1 VVGLDRR
8 SHDIMENDT
17 ASENM
22 SIISNSKASN
32 VLSDSAVSALSPHNG
47 QKAKSKSIEETYTK
61 LSQLDH
67 VLLRPDTYIGSTEKQ
82 EMTLWVHDGE
92 RMINRNVNVAPGLY
106 KIFDE
111 ILVNAADN
119 KVRDPTMN
127 TLKVDIDIAER
138 TVKVLNNGAG
148 VPVEVHKTEGIYVPE
163 LIFGNLLTSSNYND
177 KEKKVTGGRNGYGA
191 KLANIFSS
199 RFIVETCDGKRKKRY
214 RQVFEDNMTVKNEPD
229 IKACKATDNWTCI
242 TFRPDLQRFGMED
255 LEEDIVSLMR
265 KRVYDM
271 AGILGKGVKVYFNG
285 EKLPVKD
292 FQSYVEMYL
301 GKDTPKTYAK
311 VGERWEVCMAA
322 SDGQFNQISFAN
334 AICTT
339 KGGTHVNYV
348 ADQAV
353 KYLCETLSKK
363 HKQAG
368 IKPFMVKNYLWVFVN
383 CLVENPAFDS
393 QTKDTLTLRASAFGS
408 KCQLTDSFLKKL
420 SGCGITDAILSFASF
435 KANKELKKGD
445 GAKRQRLIGIPKL
458 DDANEAGGRNS
469 KECTLI
475 LTEGD
480 SAKSLAISGLSVV
493 GRDKYGVFPL
503 RGKLLNVRDASASQ
517 ITGNAEINNIKQIL
531 GLQHGKVYDDVKSLR
546 YGHLMVMT
554 DQDHDGSHIKGLIM
568 NFLHHF
574 YPSLLKIPGF
584 LIEFITPIIK
594 VTKGKEAISFFTL
607 PEYENWCEK
616 ADTKGWKVKYYKG
629 LGTSTAAEAKE
640 YFASI
645 SKHRK
650 EFVWEGEDDGKSLE
664 MAFSKKKVEER
675 KDWLRSFVPGT
686 FLDHEQDTISYSD
699 FVHKELILFSRADL
713 ERSIPNI
720 MDGLKPG
727 QRKIMFAC
735 FKRNLKNDI
744 KVAQLAGYVAEHS
757 AYHHGENS
765 LNSTIV
771 GLAQNFA
778 GSNNINTLVPQ
789 GQFGTRLQGGKDSAS
804 PRYIFT
810 RLAQITRSIF
820 HPGDDPLLN
829 YLNEEGQ
836 TIEPEYYAPVLPLV
850 LVNGA
855 EGIGT
860 GWSTS
865 IPNYNPRDIVVNL
878 MRMLD
883 GEECGPLQPWY
894 SGFRGKIEESISTRG
909 LRSYTVSGI
918 ISQIDDTTL
927 EITELPLKKWT
938 QDYKEFLE
946 ELAKPEGKKEPFI
959 IDYKEHHTDTSV
971 HFVINMSPEKMKE
984 ALDAGLY
991 AKFKLTSKLSITNM
1005 MLFDSTG
1012 TIKKYD
1018 GPEEIVKEFFDV
1030 RLEMYRM
1037 RKSHLLRVAEAEL
1050 LRISNKARFILAV
1063 VAGELV
1069 LSNRKKA
1076 DIVADLEAS
1085 GYDKLS
1091 TNQKKPADISDEDHE
1106 ASMSSVSYDY
1116 LLNMSLSSL
1125 TLEKVE
1131 ALKKQEAECREGVE
1145 TLQGT
1150 SEAQMWR
1157 DDLDAFLE
1165 AYAVYE
1171 EEEYKRELLLA
1182 RQQEKARKAE
1192 IEKAK
1197 TAKNGKGKKGAAKKK
1212 KKDEWSSDEESDFDD
1227 FSEDEDVLVRIPRRA
1242 PPPRG
1247 PVPKVTGPEPKATK
1261 SSKSSKS
1268 SKTQAPGSSL
1278 LSDGKE
1284 PEPSASS
1291 AGVAQHTEEMSLMA
1305 RMARRMNE
1313 MDIGADQ
1320 NGPATST
1327 ASVKKPTA
1335 DGKKKTAL
1343 KKSINSATSKLDKP
1357 IAKVKPALSADD
1369 GLSSSDEEVSDIV
1382 QIAPRVAPRRRA
1394 AAAARPVYVDSAS
1407 DEDEGA
1413 QSDSSSVTFSSG
1425 EESEEE
1431 SDYCPSD

>member
-1 VVGLDRR
+1 MAGLID
-8 SHDIMENDT
+8 DDVM
-17 ASENM
+17 SEN
-22 SIISNSKASN
+22 ISQNGKGIVERDDDDA
-32 VLSDSAVSALSPHNG
+32 ASALSPHNA
-47 QKAKSKSIEETYTK
+47 KAGPKKGKSIEETYQK

-82 EMTLWVHDGE
+82 EQQLWVHDGE
-92 RMINRNVNVAPGLY
+92 RMVQKNVTIAPGLY

-119 KVRDPTMN
+119 KVRDASMN
-127 TLKVDIDIAER
+127 TLKVEIDTESMEI
-138 TVKVLNNGAG
+138 KVLNNGAG
-148 VPVEVHKTEGIYVPE
+148 VPVEIHKKEGIYVPE

-191 KLANIFSS
+191 KLANIFSTK
-199 RFIVETCDGKRKKRY
+199 FVVETCDGKRKKRY
-214 RQVFEDNMTVKNEPD
+214 KQVFEKNMSVKNPPQ
-229 IKACKATDNWTCI
+229 IKDCKASDNWTSI
-242 TFRPDLQRFGMED
+242 TFRPDLERFGMEI

-271 AGILGKGVKVYFNG
+271 AGILGKTVKVYFNG

-292 FQSYVEMYL
+292 FQSYVDMYL
-301 GKDTPKTYAK
+301 GPRT
-311 VGERWEVCMAA
+311 GEGAVSRVYEKFSDRWEVCIAA
-322 SDGQFNQISFAN
+322 SDGQFNQVSFAN
-334 AICTT
+334 AICTN
-339 KGGTHVNYV
+339 KGGTHVNYI

-368 IKPFMVKNYLWVFVN
+368 VKPFMVKNYLWVFVN

-408 KCQLTDSFLKKL
+408 KCQLSDPFLKKL
-420 SGCGITDAILSFASF
+420 NGCGITDAILSFANF

-445 GAKRQRLIGIPKL
+445 GAKRQRLLGIPKL

-469 KECTLI
+469 KDCTLI

-531 GLQHGKVYDDVKSLR
+531 GLQHGKVYEDVKSLR

-594 VTKGKEAISFFTL
+594 ATKGKESISFFTL
-607 PEYENWCEK
+607 PEYDNWREST
-616 ADTKGWKVKYYKG
+616 DTKGWKIKYYKG
-629 LGTSTAAEAKE
+629 LGTSTAAEAKD

-645 SKHRK
+645 KYHRK
-650 EFVWEGEDDGKSLE
+650 EFTWSGDSDGESLE
-664 MAFSKKKVEER
+664 MAFSKKKVEQR

-686 FLDHEQDTISYSD
+686 YLDHEQEQISYSD

-713 ERSIPNI
+713 ERSIPNV

-771 GLAQNFA
+771 GLAQNFV
-778 GSNNINTLVPQ
+778 GSNNINVLVPQ

-810 RLAQITRSIF
+810 RLAQITRTIYHS
-820 HPGDDPLLN
+820 GDAPLLN

-836 TIEPEYYAPVLPLV
+836 TIEPEYYAPILPMV

-855 EGIGT
+855 DGIGT

-865 IPNYNPRDIVVNL
+865 IPNYNPRDIAINL

-883 GEECGPLQPWY
+883 GEDCGPLVPWY
-894 SGFRGKIEESISTRG
+894 SGFRGKIEESISSRG

-918 ISQIDDTTL
+918 INQIDDTTL
-927 EITELPLKKWT
+927 EVTELPLKKWT

-946 ELAKPEGKKEPFI
+946 ELAKPEGKKDPFI
-959 IDYKEHHTDTSV
+959 VDYKEHHTDTSV
-971 HFVINMSPEKMKE
+971 HFVIKMTPEKMKE

-991 AKFKLTSKLSITNM
+991 NKFKLTSKISITNM
-1005 MLFDSTG
+1005 MLFDHDG
-1012 TIKKYD
+1012 VIRKYD
-1018 GPEEIVKEFFDV
+1018 GPEDIVKEFFDV
-1030 RLEMYRM
+1030 RLDLYKK
-1037 RKSHLLRVAEAEL
+1037 RKAHLLKVAEAEL
-1050 LRISNKARFILAV
+1050 KRISNKARFILAV
-1063 VAGELV
+1063 VNGDLI

-1076 DIVADLEAS
+1076 DIVAELEKE
-1085 GYDKLS
+1085 GYSKLAP
-1091 TNQKKPADISDEDHE
+1091 QKKSGDVVSEDEEDE
-1106 ASMSSVSYDY
+1106 GNSSSLSYEY
-1116 LLNMSLSSL
+1116 LLNMSLGSL

-1131 ALKKQEAECREGVE
+1131 GLKKQEEDCRKEVE
-1145 TLQGT
+1145 ILEKTT
-1150 SEAQMWR
+1150 EAQMWR
-1157 DDLDAFLE
+1157 DDLDDFLN
-1165 AYAVYE
+1165 AYSTYE
-1171 EEEYKRELLLA
+1171 EEEFKKEVVLV
-1182 RQQEKARKAE
+1182 RQQEQARKAE
-1192 IEKAK
+1192 M
-1197 TAKNGKGKKGAAKKK
+1197 KNGKNTKKKGKGKKKAN
-1212 KKDEWSSDEESDFDD
+1212 EWSDESDLSDVEFDD
-1227 FSEDEDVLVRIPRRA
+1227 DALDVVVPKRA

-1247 PVPKVTGPEPKATK
+1247 PVPKLLEPEPKATK
-1261 SSKSSKS
+1261 SKSSATAS
-1268 SKTQAPGSSL
+1268 MSTSTVAAAPAP
-1278 LSDGKE
+1278 
-1284 PEPSASS
+1284 PE
-1291 AGVAQHTEEMSLMA
+1291 EEMSLMQ
-1305 RMARRMNE
+1305 RMAMRMNN
-1313 MDIGADQ
+1313 MDLQESDTSM
-1320 NGPATST
+1320 ATVSQKGT
-1327 ASVKKPTA
+1327 KKPVRSKAT
-1335 DGKKKTAL
+1335 
-1343 KKSINSATSKLDKP
+1343 KSQAVVESDDEAMSSAPAKP
-1357 IAKVKPALSADD
+1357 KGRKPAAKKAPSTKPEISPVVA
-1369 GLSSSDEEVSDIV
+1369 ETA
-1382 QIAPRVAPRRRA
+1382 APRQPRRRA
-1394 AAAARPVYVDSAS
+1394 ATSKPIYVDSAS
-1407 DEDEGA
+1407 EDEA
-1413 QSDSSSVTFSSG
+1413 EASDVSSVMFS
-1425 EESEEE
+1425 SEEE
-1431 SDYCPSD
+1431 SDYCLSD

>member
-1 VVGLDRR
+1 MAGLI
-8 SHDIMENDT
+8 HDDT
-17 ASENM
+17 MSEN
-22 SIISNSKASN
+22 ISQNGKVDVERDA
-32 VLSDSAVSALSPHNG
+32 DSAVSALSPHNA
-47 QKAKSKSIEETYTK
+47 KAGAKKGKSIEETYQK

-82 EMTLWVHDGE
+82 EQQLWVHDGE
-92 RMINRNVNVAPGLY
+92 RMVQKNVTIAPGLY

-119 KVRDPTMN
+119 KVRDASMN
-127 TLKVDIDIAER
+127 TLKVDIDTESMEI
-138 TVKVLNNGAG
+138 KVLNNGAG
-148 VPVEVHKTEGIYVPE
+148 VPVEIHKKEGIYVPE

-191 KLANIFSS
+191 KLANIFSTK
-199 RFIVETCDGKRKKRY
+199 FVVETCDGKRKKRY
-214 RQVFEDNMTVKNEPD
+214 KQVFEKNMSVKNPPQ
-229 IKACKATDNWTCI
+229 IKECKASDNWTSI
-242 TFRPDLQRFGMED
+242 TFRPDLERFGMD
-255 LEEDIVSLMR
+255 VLEEDIVSLMR

-271 AGILGKGVKVYFNG
+271 AGILGKTVKVYFNG

-292 FQSYVEMYL
+292 FQSYVDMYL
-301 GKDTPKTYAK
+301 GPRTGEGAVTRVYEK
-311 VGERWEVCMAA
+311 VTDRWEVCIAA
-322 SDGQFNQISFAN
+322 SDGQFNQVSFAN
-334 AICTT
+334 AICTN
-339 KGGTHVNYV
+339 KGGTHVNYI

-368 IKPFMVKNYLWVFVN
+368 VKPFMVKNYLWVFVN

-408 KCQLTDSFLKKL
+408 KCQLSDPFLKKL
-420 SGCGITDAILSFASF
+420 NGCGITDAILSFANF

-445 GAKRQRLIGIPKL
+445 GAKRQRLLGIPKL

-469 KECTLI
+469 KDCTLI

-531 GLQHGKVYDDVKSLR
+531 GLQHGKVYEDVKSLR

-594 VTKGKEAISFFTL
+594 VTKGKESISFFTL
-607 PEYENWCEK
+607 PEYDNWCK
-616 ADTKGWKVKYYKG
+616 STDTKGWKIKYYKG
-629 LGTSTAAEAKE
+629 LGTSTSAEAKD
-640 YFASI
+640 YFAAI
-645 SKHRK
+645 KQHRK
-650 EFVWEGEDDGKSLE
+650 EFTWSGDSDGESLE
-664 MAFSKKKVEER
+664 MAFSKKKVEQR
-675 KDWLRSFVPGT
+675 KDWLRNFVPGT
-686 FLDHEQDTISYSD
+686 FLDHEQEQISYSD

-713 ERSIPNI
+713 ERSIPNV

-771 GLAQNFA
+771 GLAQSFV
-778 GSNNINTLVPQ
+778 GSNNINVLVPQ
-789 GQFGTRLQGGKDSAS
+789 GQFGTRLQGGKDCAS

-810 RLAQITRSIF
+810 RLAPITKSIY
-820 HPGDDPLLN
+820 HPADAPLLS

-836 TIEPEYYAPVLPLV
+836 TIEPEYYAPVLPMV

-855 EGIGT
+855 DGIGT

-865 IPNYNPRDIVVNL
+865 IPNYNPRDIAINL

-883 GEECGPLQPWY
+883 GEECGPLVPWY
-894 SGFRGKIEESISTRG
+894 SGFRGQIDESVSSRG

-918 ISQIDDTTL
+918 INQIDDTTL

-938 QDYKEFLE
+938 QDYKEYLE
-946 ELAKPEGKKEPFI
+946 ELAKSEGKKDPFI

-971 HFVINMSPEKMKE
+971 HFVIKMTPEKMKE
-984 ALDAGLY
+984 ALDVGLY
-991 AKFKLTSKLSITNM
+991 TKFKLTSKISITNM
-1005 MLFDSTG
+1005 MLFDRDG
-1012 TIKKYD
+1012 VIRKYD
-1018 GPEEIVKEFFDV
+1018 GPEDIVKEFFEV
-1030 RLEMYRM
+1030 RLDLYKK
-1037 RKSHLLRVAEAEL
+1037 RKAHLLKVAEAEL
-1050 LRISNKARFILAV
+1050 KRISNKTRFILAV
-1063 VAGELV
+1063 VNGDLV

-1076 DIVADLEAS
+1076 DIVGELEKD
-1085 GYDKLS
+1085 GYSKLAP
-1091 TNQKKPADISDEDHE
+1091 QKKSGDAVVDDNEEE
-1106 ASMSSVSYDY
+1106 ANSSSLSFDY

-1131 ALKKQEAECREGVE
+1131 ALKKQEEDCRQEVE
-1145 TLQGT
+1145 ILEKTT
-1150 SEAQMWR
+1150 EAQMWR
-1157 DDLDAFLE
+1157 DDLDDFLN
-1165 AYAVYE
+1165 AYSTYE
-1171 EEEYKRELLLA
+1171 EEEFKKEVSLL
-1182 RQQEKARKAE
+1182 RQQEQARKAE
-1192 IEKAK
+1192 MKTLKNAK
-1197 TAKNGKGKKGAAKKK
+1197 KKGKGKKKAN
-1212 KKDEWSSDEESDFDD
+1212 EWSDESDMSDGEYDDDGFDM
-1227 FSEDEDVLVRIPRRA
+1227 VVPKRP

-1247 PVPKVTGPEPKATK
+1247 PVPKILEPEPKATK
-1261 SSKSSKS
+1261 SRSKATASMSTS
-1268 SKTQAPGSSL
+1268 TVAPPPPP
-1278 LSDGKE
+1278 
-1284 PEPSASS
+1284 PE
-1291 AGVAQHTEEMSLMA
+1291 EEMSLMQ
-1305 RMARRMNE
+1305 RMAMRMNN
-1313 MDIGADQ
+1313 MDLQESDTSM
-1320 NGPATST
+1320 AT
-1327 ASVKKPTA
+1327 VNQK
-1335 DGKKKTAL
+1335 GKKKQVRSKTA
-1343 KKSINSATSKLDKP
+1343 KSQPSHDNSDDDDEAMSSAPSKPKGG
-1357 IAKVKPALSADD
+1357 KPATKKAASTNIELEDSPVTASA
-1369 GLSSSDEEVSDIV
+1369 
-1382 QIAPRVAPRRRA
+1382 APPRQGRRRA
-1394 AAAARPVYVDSAS
+1394 ATAKPVYVDSAS
-1407 DEDEGA
+1407 EEEA
-1413 QSDSSSVTFSSG
+1413 EASDVSSAMFSS